1 MKQFVKKKSKFCY
14 GNDHGCDNRNLHVAA
29 DGSVC
34 ARGGYTLT
42 LKNEGSTPHTFQ
54 IYQIFSGDLD
64 ESKTLSNIQWGT
76 GIKEASKETLGTAA
90 EKAQT
95 LTGESEAKEFA
106 KTIQEHLNED
116 NKLEVRVEKNDSTT
130 VANLNAGYYLIKDK
144 EGSQTQTPPNSAY
157 TSYILK
163 VVGNTTAK
171 TKLDVPELVK
181 KVQENSKKDIEGNGW
196 QDAADYNIDEVIPYK
211 LTGTLPSNYAEYETY
226 FYEFNDIMSAGLT
239 FDKMS
244 VKVTVDGTTLTADQD
259 YSLIVHSDTNSF
271 QVRFENLKAIQS
283 VMITSTSQI
292 VVEYKCRLNGNAVI
306 AGNGNPNTAYLVY
319 SNNPNQSGGGDHG
332 KTPEDKNVVFTYK
345 VVVNKKDEENHSLQ
359 GAQFELRKIVNDQD
373 EGTKIDTVTVT
384 EGTKFNFKGLDA
396 GKYKLIETVTPS
408 GYNTIQPIIFTIEAT
423 YDEESDDP
431 QLTSLT
437 GQTEGEI
444 VFIRKTEEREDSLST
459 DVINK
464 KGIQL
469 PETGGMG
476 RYLIYTLGTIFVL
489 TALGYTVYKRNRK
502 HTEK

>member
-1 MKQFVKKKSKFCY
+1 M
-14 GNDHGCDNRNLHVAA
+14 
-29 DGSVC
+29 
-34 ARGGYTLT
+34 
-42 LKNEGSTPHTFQ
+42 
-54 IYQIFSGDLD
+54 
-64 ESKTLSNIQWGT
+64 
-76 GIKEASKETLGTAA
+76 
-90 EKAQT
+90 
-95 LTGESEAKEFA
+95 
-106 KTIQEHLNED
+106 
-116 NKLEVRVEKNDSTT
+116 
-130 VANLNAGYYLIKDK
+130 
-144 EGSQTQTPPNSAY
+144 
-157 TSYILK
+157 
-163 VVGNTTAK
+163 
-171 TKLDVPELVK
+171 
-181 KVQENSKKDIEGNGW
+181 QENSKKDIEGNGW

-502 HTEK
+502 HTENDV

>member
-1 MKQFVKKKSKFCY
+1 MYKRQ
-14 GNDHGCDNRNLHVAA
+14 
-29 DGSVC
+29 
-34 ARGGYTLT
+34 
-42 LKNEGSTPHTFQ
+42 
-54 IYQIFSGDLD
+54 
-64 ESKTLSNIQWGT
+64 
-76 GIKEASKETLGTAA
+76 
-90 EKAQT
+90 
-95 LTGESEAKEFA
+95 
-106 KTIQEHLNED
+106 
-116 NKLEVRVEKNDSTT
+116 
-130 VANLNAGYYLIKDK
+130 GYYLIKDK

>member
-1 MKQFVKKKSKFCY
+1 MKQFVKKKVSFVMVMIMAVITVISMSLPMAVFAQ
-14 GNDHGCDNRNLHVAA
+14 G
-29 DGSVC
+29 
-34 ARGGYTLT
+34 GGYTLT

-283 VMITSTSQI
+283 VM
-292 VVEYKCRLNGNAVI
+292 
-306 AGNGNPNTAYLVY
+306 
-319 SNNPNQSGGGDHG
+319 
-332 KTPEDKNVVFTYK
+332 
-345 VVVNKKDEENHSLQ
+345 
-359 GAQFELRKIVNDQD
+359 
-373 EGTKIDTVTVT
+373 
-384 EGTKFNFKGLDA
+384 
-396 GKYKLIETVTPS
+396 
-408 GYNTIQPIIFTIEAT
+408 
-423 YDEESDDP
+423 
-431 QLTSLT
+431 
-437 GQTEGEI
+437 
-444 VFIRKTEEREDSLST
+444 
-459 DVINK
+459 
-464 KGIQL
+464 
-469 PETGGMG
+469 
-476 RYLIYTLGTIFVL
+476 
-489 TALGYTVYKRNRK
+489 
-502 HTEK
+502 

>member
-1 MKQFVKKKSKFCY
+1 M
-14 GNDHGCDNRNLHVAA
+14 
-29 DGSVC
+29 
-34 ARGGYTLT
+34 
-42 LKNEGSTPHTFQ
+42 
-54 IYQIFSGDLD
+54 
-64 ESKTLSNIQWGT
+64 
-76 GIKEASKETLGTAA
+76 
-90 EKAQT
+90 
-95 LTGESEAKEFA
+95 
-106 KTIQEHLNED
+106 
-116 NKLEVRVEKNDSTT
+116 
-130 VANLNAGYYLIKDK
+130 
-144 EGSQTQTPPNSAY
+144 
-157 TSYILK
+157 K

-373 EGTKIDTVTVT
+373 ERNQKIDTVYCYGK
-384 EGTKFNFKGLDA
+384 ELSLILKDWMQ

-444 VFIRKTEEREDSLST
+444 VFIRKTEEKGRLSVNRCKLIRKAFSFRRQVEWED
-459 DVINK
+459 I
-464 KGIQL
+464 
-469 PETGGMG
+469 
-476 RYLIYTLGTIFVL
+476 
-489 TALGYTVYKRNRK
+489 
-502 HTEK
+502 

>member
-1 MKQFVKKKSKFCY
+1 MKQFVKKKVSFVMVMIMAVITVISMS
-14 GNDHGCDNRNLHVAA
+14 LPMA
-29 DGSVC
+29 VC
-34 ARGGYTLT
+34 AQGGGYTLT

-226 FYEFNDIMSAGLT
+226 FYEFNDTMSAGLT

>member
-1 MKQFVKKKSKFCY
+1 MTVIAETEI
-14 GNDHGCDNRNLHVAA
+14 L
-29 DGSVC
+29 
-34 ARGGYTLT
+34 
-42 LKNEGSTPHTFQ
+42 
-54 IYQIFSGDLD
+54 
-64 ESKTLSNIQWGT
+64 IQR
-76 GIKEASKETLGTAA
+76 IL
-90 EKAQT
+90 
-95 LTGESEAKEFA
+95 
-106 KTIQEHLNED
+106 
-116 NKLEVRVEKNDSTT
+116 
-130 VANLNAGYYLIKDK
+130 
-144 EGSQTQTPPNSAY
+144 
-157 TSYILK
+157 YIL
-163 VVGNTTAK
+163 TTQIRAEAA
-171 TKLDVPELVK
+171 TTEKLRK
-181 KVQENSKKDIEGNGW
+181 I
-196 QDAADYNIDEVIPYK
+196 
-211 LTGTLPSNYAEYETY
+211 
-226 FYEFNDIMSAGLT
+226 
-239 FDKMS
+239 
-244 VKVTVDGTTLTADQD
+244 
-259 YSLIVHSDTNSF
+259 
-271 QVRFENLKAIQS
+271 
-283 VMITSTSQI
+283 
-292 VVEYKCRLNGNAVI
+292 
-306 AGNGNPNTAYLVY
+306 
-319 SNNPNQSGGGDHG
+319 
-332 KTPEDKNVVFTYK
+332 KNVVFTYK

-489 TALGYTVYKRNRK
+489 TALGYTVYKRNRNILK
-502 HTEK
+502 NDV

>member
-1 MKQFVKKKSKFCY
+1 MKQFVKKKVSFVMVMIMAVITVISMSLPMAVFAQ
-14 GNDHGCDNRNLHVAA
+14 G
-29 DGSVC
+29 
-34 ARGGYTLT
+34 GGYTLT

-181 KVQENSKKDIEGNGW
+181 KV
-196 QDAADYNIDEVIPYK
+196 
-211 LTGTLPSNYAEYETY
+211 PSNYAEYETY

>member
-1 MKQFVKKKSKFCY
+1 MKQFVKKKVSFVMVMIMAVITVISMSLPMAVFAQ
-14 GNDHGCDNRNLHVAA
+14 G
-29 DGSVC
+29 
-34 ARGGYTLT
+34 GGYTLT

-373 EGTKIDTVTVT
+373 EGTKI
-384 EGTKFNFKGLDA
+384 
-396 GKYKLIETVTPS
+396 ETVTPS